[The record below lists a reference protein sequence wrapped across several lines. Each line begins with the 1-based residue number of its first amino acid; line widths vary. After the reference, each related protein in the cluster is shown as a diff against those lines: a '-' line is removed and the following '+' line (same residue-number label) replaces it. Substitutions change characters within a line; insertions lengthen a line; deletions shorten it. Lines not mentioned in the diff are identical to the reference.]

1 MKIKIELDDADV
13 KDILKMEDI
22 KSDEVDF
29 DFPHGIEVRFPD
41 GSTYSSFGVQY
52 PKYFEYDAAARCA
65 VNYPVHKAM
74 LMALRQLSQVPNAGP
89 TVGPTDHKA
98 VVTIQFTC
106 EAGEDPS
113 AAADA
118 VVRDLIGD
126 GYVATLDNV
135 IDD

>member
-1 MKIKIELDDADV
+1 MKIKIELDDHDI
-13 KDILKMEDI
+13 KDILEMEDI
-22 KSDEVDF
+22 KTDEVGF

-41 GSTYSSFGVQY
+41 GSIYSSFGVQY

-74 LMALRQLSQVPNAGP
+74 VSALRRLSQVPHGP

-106 EAGEDPS
+106 EAGEDPA

-126 GYVATLDNV
+126 GYIATLDNV